1 MMMRLQN
8 LVSFCHFV
16 LKILS
21 KNPILTSI
29 KDSNSVANLRK
40 TKIHI
45 TKINLVNDNVYT
57 KFGLNLSIPSQ
68 DIEQKPNSDVNQGQ

>member
-1 MMMRLQN
+1 MTMCLQK

-16 LKILS
+16 PKILS

-40 TKIHI
+40 TKIDF
-45 TKINLVNDNVYT
+45 TKIDLVNDNVYL

-68 DIEQKPNSDVNQGQ
+68 DIEPKPNSDVNQGQ